1 MKILVLGAGAVG
13 GYYGA
18 RLIEG
23 GADVTFLVRP
33 QRAARIAERG
43 LVVRS
48 EAQAFSRA
56 VKTVESV
63 SATSDRYDVVLLTC
77 KTYDLDSA
85 IASIAPAV
93 DAGAVVLPLL
103 NGLAVYDVL
112 DRRFGKERVM
122 GGVVY
127 VATMLDRD
135 GDIQHFGLVDEFV
148 VGARTEGQRAL
159 AAEVHAAMA
168 QSPGGRKLSEHIDQE
183 FWNKWVT
190 VSTAAAITCLM
201 RGLVSEILASEDG
214 VRVMESAIA
223 ESLAVAAAS
232 GHPLSEATIAQ
243 LKGRLLDPQ
252 LAWAA
257 SMMRDIGQG
266 ARRIEVDIVGDL
278 LKRADGFGQDAPMF
292 RAAYV
297 HLQVYELQQQK
308 NNPTT

>member
-33 QRAARIAERG
+33 KRAARIAERG
-43 LVVRS
+43 LVVTS
-48 EAQAFSRA
+48 EAQAFA
-56 VKTVESV
+56 QPVKTIESV
-63 SATSDRYDVVLLTC
+63 SSSDRFDVVLLTC

-93 DAGAVVLPLL
+93 EAGAVVLPLL

-112 DRRFGKERVM
+112 DARFGRDRVM

-159 AAEVHAAMA
+159 AADVHAAMA
-168 QSPGGRKLSEHIDQE
+168 RSPGGRKLSDRIDQD

-201 RGLVSEILASEDG
+201 RGLVSEIVASESG
-214 VRVMESAIA
+214 LRVMKAAIG
-223 ESLAVAAAS
+223 ESLAVAEAS
-232 GHPLSEATIAQ
+232 GYALSDATIAQ
-243 LKGRLLDPQ
+243 MQGRLLNPQ
-252 LAWAA
+252 LDWAA

-266 ARRIEVDIVGDL
+266 APRIEVDIVGDM
-278 LKRADGFGQDAPMF
+278 LKRAEGFGQDAPMF
-292 RAAYV
+292 RAAHA
-297 HLQVYELQQQK
+297 HLQVYELQQRK
-308 NNPTT
+308 KTAAAG